1 MGSPV
6 NGIWED
12 GTEARMDVDCR
23 SVGLII
29 ILFLEDLGI
38 IKADAI
44 YFMRLT

>member
-29 ILFLEDLGI
+29 ILFLKDLA